1 MPTSLRLLLLGSCL
15 LVSVRAASDSG
26 SIRSSNNSAAS
37 GASRSE
43 GSGAQSPSPAL
54 STPSAAF
61 NTTTDPSYK
70 LNIGDTVYI
79 SIGTHA
85 NPTETSTSVTIGKR
99 GDVRLPW
106 IDDEI
111 PLNGK
116 SVRDTE
122 YYLEK
127 LYKDR
132 KLLNRP
138 VVIVKV
144 SNYFPREVS
153 VLGAVRS
160 PGMVPFPPDTVTW
173 DIGEVIM
180 KVGGFSTIAKANQV
194 TVTHREENGKE
205 TSVTL
210 DLESLATGRNKK
222 GKDRGEFP
230 IYPGDRIWVPES
242 IF

>member
-1 MPTSLRLLLLGSCL
+1 MPTSFRVIFLSLFLIAS
-15 LVSVRAASDSG
+15 SRAADSGFNRASNNSTGSNPSRSDSG
-26 SIRSSNNSAAS
+26 NGPS
-37 GASRSE
+37 
-43 GSGAQSPSPAL
+43 QSPL
-54 STPSAAF
+54 TPTF

-70 LNIGDTVYI
+70 LNIGDTVFI
-79 SIGTHA
+79 TIGTQA
-85 NPTETSTSVTIGKR
+85 NPAETSASVTIGKR

-111 PLNGK
+111 SLNGK

-122 YYLEK
+122 RYLEK
-127 LYKDR
+127 LYKER

-138 VVIVKV
+138 VVNVKV

-160 PGMVPFPPDTVTW
+160 PGMVPFPPDTTTW

-205 TSVTL
+205 TSTTL